1 MRPSGLSASAGVAAP
16 ARTPSVAAM
25 AVARIL
31 AKGEVKASV
40 NRICFVSSG
49 VVVCDVFKAHG
60 SHPDGGMT
68 SPARPMQFACRKSF
82 SLNETGLNEI

>member
-1 MRPSGLSASAGVAAP
+1 
-16 ARTPSVAAM
+16 M

-40 NRICFVSSG
+40 NRIGFVSSG

-60 SHPDGGMT
+60 SHPDGDMT
-68 SPARPMQFACRKSF
+68 SPARPMQFACR
-82 SLNETGLNEI
+82 SLFVTETGLNENETGLFDYW